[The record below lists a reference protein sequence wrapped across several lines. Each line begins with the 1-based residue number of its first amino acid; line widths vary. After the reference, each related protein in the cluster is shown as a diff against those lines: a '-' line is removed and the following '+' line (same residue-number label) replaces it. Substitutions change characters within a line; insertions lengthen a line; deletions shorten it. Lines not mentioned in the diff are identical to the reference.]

1 MYKTVS
7 PFTKFLLSIRII
19 FILIKLLFVGGF
31 GLIWVVIK
39 FILLIP
45 KILGANGLH
54 KITRTISDIV
64 DQEKNQSEKLD
75 YLAQIKS
82 KQLEIEKQKSKQLAK
97 DRDTRAGLEMDEA
110 IDFISTSVKTSTSKS
125 LNFISNYFEMSF
137 DQIGYYFDL
146 FDPNSL
152 AYSNN
157 DFSEARLDN
166 NFSENTLKAKGDRYE
181 AAIGLAYENKGDLV
195 IYNGFIKG
203 MKDQGVDLVAI
214 STRNKRIHLIQC
226 KNWVNR
232 QISSDTLQEIYNK
245 LDQYKPYGFSVDN
258 IHSALGFLQKPQNYE
273 TRFKSFSNDSESIE
287 GINPTFE
294 NFRNI
299 INKAN
304 KQNYSIYKVLYIPK
318 VESLDSTAIDLTL
331 KNSSEIN
338 SLSYRDMSIV
348 ITPEL
353 GATI

>member
-1 MYKTVS
+1 MNKTVS
-7 PFTKFLLSIRII
+7 PFTKFLLSMRII
-19 FILIKLLFVGGF
+19 FIFIKLLLVGGF
-31 GLIWVVIK
+31 GIVWVVIK

-45 KILGANGLH
+45 KILGKNGLH
-54 KITRTISDIV
+54 KITRTIFDTI
-64 DQEKNQSEKLD
+64 DQEKNQSERVE

-82 KQLEIEKQKSKQLAK
+82 KQLEIEKQKSKQLAN
-97 DRDTRAGLEMDEA
+97 DLDAHAAEEMDEA
-110 IDFISTSVKTSTSKS
+110 IDFISTSVSSSTSKS

-157 DFSEARLDN
+157 DFSEAHLDN

-214 STRNKRIHLIQC
+214 STRNKSIHLIQC

-273 TRFKSFSNDSESIE
+273 TRFKSFINDSESIE

-304 KQNYSIYKVLYIPK
+304 KQNYPIYKVLYIPK

-331 KNSSEIN
+331 KKSSEIN